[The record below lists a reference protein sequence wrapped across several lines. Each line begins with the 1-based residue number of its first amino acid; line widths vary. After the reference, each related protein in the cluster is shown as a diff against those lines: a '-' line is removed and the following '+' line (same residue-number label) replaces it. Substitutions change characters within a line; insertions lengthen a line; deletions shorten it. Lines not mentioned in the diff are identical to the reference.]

1 MRIHTAGLSALMLS
15 AFAFQANAQQTS
27 FGHVDAYYIPNADL
41 EISDATGS
49 AKDDGD
55 GFGLKGR
62 FLVSEQLFIA
72 AEYQAVEY
80 DDSELELDQLRVGV
94 GFTMPINI
102 TLNFVGQVE
111 YINAETDAPGV
122 SSESDDGFGVHAGL
136 EAALAPQFSLYGR
149 VGFVSVDDSDG
160 PEFLVG
166 ARFKVTPNASLF
178 ADYRASRF
186 SDSGTDLDLD
196 DLRIGAGFHF

>member
-27 FGHVDAYYIPNADL
+27 FGHVDAYYIPRADL
-41 EISDATGS
+41 ELSDATGS
-49 AKDDGD
+49 AEDDGD

-80 DDSELELDQLRVGV
+80 DDSNIELDQVRVGL
-94 GFTMPINI
+94 GLGLPIN
-102 TLNFVGQVE
+102 TALRFVGQVE
-111 YINAETDAPGV
+111 YVDVEVDTPGF
-122 SSESDDGFGVHAGL
+122 SSEGEDGFGVHGGL
-136 EAALAPQFSLYGR
+136 EAVLSPQFSLHGS
-149 VGFVSVDDSDG
+149 VGFLSLGDTDG
-160 PEFLVG
+160 PEFLIG
-166 ARFKVTPNASLF
+166 ARFHVAPNFSLF